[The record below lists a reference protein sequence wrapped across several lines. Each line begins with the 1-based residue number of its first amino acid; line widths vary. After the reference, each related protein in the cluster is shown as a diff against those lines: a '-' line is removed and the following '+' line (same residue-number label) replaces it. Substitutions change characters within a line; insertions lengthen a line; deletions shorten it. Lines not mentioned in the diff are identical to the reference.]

1 MTTKTT
7 ESGTKTREGRSTREA
22 ILEAASRLIHVHGYN
37 HTSLDDVL
45 RESNVGKGNFYYH
58 FKSKEELGY
67 AILDQ
72 IIGSFLERTLEPC
85 FSDPQGRALT
95 QIRCFLDRVLEMQRE
110 RNCVGGCPLGN
121 LALELSDVHEG
132 FRGDEALSVTVRAQG
147 MTVMDRSKSD
157 GDAALV
163 EALRREDPE
172 APEQLVE
179 TYGDRVY
186 RLALRIT
193 GSNEDAEEAAQD
205 ALWTAARKI
214 STFKGESAFGSW
226 LYRIAANAAYQKL
239 RARRP
244 SKTHEIAIDE
254 VLPAFDD
261 DGRHF
266 EPMADW
272 SDRVDEQALQ
282 GELRR
287 VLGSAIDGLPPDY
300 RTALVLHDVE
310 GLSNPDIAEAL
321 GISLPAVKS
330 RVHRSRLFVRKQLA
344 DYMKTA

>member
-1 MTTKTT
+1 
-7 ESGTKTREGRSTREA
+7 
-22 ILEAASRLIHVHGYN
+22 
-37 HTSLDDVL
+37 
-45 RESNVGKGNFYYH
+45 
-58 FKSKEELGY
+58 
-67 AILDQ
+67 
-72 IIGSFLERTLEPC
+72 
-85 FSDPQGRALT
+85 
-95 QIRCFLDRVLEMQRE
+95 
-110 RNCVGGCPLGN
+110 
-121 LALELSDVHEG
+121 
-132 FRGDEALSVTVRAQG
+132 
-147 MTVMDRSKSD
+147 
-157 GDAALV
+157 
-163 EALRREDPE
+163 
-172 APEQLVE
+172 
-179 TYGDRVY
+179 VY

-214 STFKGESAFGSW
+214 GTFKGESAFGSW

-239 RARRP
+239 RARKAKSR
-244 SKTHEIAIDE
+244 EIGMDD
-254 VLPAFDD
+254 VLPTLDD

-287 VLGSAIDGLPPDY
+287 VLSDAIDGLPPDY

-310 GLSNPDIAEAL
+310 GLSNPDIAETL

-344 DYMKTA
+344 DYMKTV

>member
-1 MTTKTT
+1 
-7 ESGTKTREGRSTREA
+7 
-22 ILEAASRLIHVHGYN
+22 
-37 HTSLDDVL
+37 
-45 RESNVGKGNFYYH
+45 
-58 FKSKEELGY
+58 
-67 AILDQ
+67 
-72 IIGSFLERTLEPC
+72 
-85 FSDPQGRALT
+85 
-95 QIRCFLDRVLEMQRE
+95 
-110 RNCVGGCPLGN
+110 
-121 LALELSDVHEG
+121 
-132 FRGDEALSVTVRAQG
+132 
-147 MTVMDRSKSD
+147 MTVMDSTKVD

-172 APEQLVE
+172 APELLVE

-193 GSNEDAEEAAQD
+193 GLNEDAEEVAQD

-214 STFKGESAFGSW
+214 STFKGEAAFGSW

-239 RARRP
+239 RAR
-244 SKTHEIAIDE
+244 KAKAHEIAMDD
-254 VLPAFDD
+254 VLPAFDEA
-261 DGRHF
+261 GRHF

-272 SDRVDEQALQ
+272 SERVDEQALQ

-287 VLGSAIDGLPPDY
+287 VLGAAIDELPADY
-300 RTALVLHDVE
+300 RTALVMHDVE

-344 DYMKTA
+344 EYMKTA